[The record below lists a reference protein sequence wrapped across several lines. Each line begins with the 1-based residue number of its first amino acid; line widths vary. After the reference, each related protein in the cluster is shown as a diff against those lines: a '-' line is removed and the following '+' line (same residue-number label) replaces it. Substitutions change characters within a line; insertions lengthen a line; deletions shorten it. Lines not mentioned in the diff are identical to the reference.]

1 MARVWNFS
9 AGPSALPI
17 NVLKK
22 AQEQLVEYP
31 GAGMSVMEMSHRS
44 KSFSDII
51 AKAEA
56 NLRSL
61 MSVPDNYRV
70 LFLQGGAS
78 SQFAMVPLNLLRKGE
93 HADYINTGRW
103 STMAIKEAEKL
114 RGAQVIAS
122 SDDKNYTY
130 IPETGRGDTTSGA
143 GYLHITEN
151 NTIYGTTYYD
161 VPQTDARIV
170 ADMSSSILSREVDV
184 SKYDLIYAGAQ
195 KNMGPAGVTVVIIRD
210 DLIGMAEDDVPT
222 MFNYKTHADKDSLFN
237 TPPTFGIYMV
247 GLVCEELMNMG
258 GLGEVEKIN
267 RAKAD
272 LLYSAIDESELFTG
286 TVRKQDRSIT
296 NIPFV
301 LPTDELNA
309 MFISEAAKQN
319 IANIKG
325 HRTVG
330 GMRASIYNGV
340 PMEGVEHLVTVMKEF
355 EKKNK

>member
-22 AQEQLVEYP
+22 AQEQMVEYP

-44 KSFSDII
+44 KSFTEII
-51 AKAEA
+51 TTAEA

-61 MSVPDNYRV
+61 MNIPDSYKV

-78 SQFAMVPLNLLRKGE
+78 SQFAMVPLNLLAEGE
-93 HADYINTGRW
+93 TADYINTGRW
-103 STMAIKEAEKL
+103 STMAIKEGQKL
-114 RGAQVIAS
+114 RYAQVIAS
-122 SDDKNYTY
+122 SEDENFSY
-130 IPETGRGDTTSGA
+130 IPKITKSDCTPGA
-143 GYLHITEN
+143 KYLHFTEN
-151 NTIYGTTYYD
+151 NTIYGTTFYS
-161 VPQTDARIV
+161 VPETDARIV
-170 ADMSSSILSREVDV
+170 TDMSSSILSREVDV
-184 SKYDLIYAGAQ
+184 NQYDLIYAGAQ
-195 KNMGPAGVTVVIIRD
+195 KNMGPAGVTVVIVREE
-210 DLIGMAEDDVPT
+210 LLGMADSSVPT
-222 MFNYKTHADKDSLFN
+222 MFNYQTHAEKDSLFN
-237 TPPTFGIYMV
+237 TPPTFGIYML

-258 GLGEVEKIN
+258 GLAEVERIN
-267 RAKAD
+267 RAKAE
-272 LLYSAIDESELFTG
+272 LLYNTIDESDLFSG
-286 TVRKQDRSIT
+286 TVRVEDRSIT

-309 MFISEAAKQN
+309 AFIAEATDRG

-325 HRTVG
+325 HRSVG

-340 PMEGVEHLVTVMKEF
+340 PMEGVAFLVDFMKEF